1 MSAHISVAELPRL
14 ILSLYGPLQVRV
26 VDRQEGKLLPSG
38 GTHHTLAYCV
48 LPLTDVAQLISAG
61 SSAFATVKLQLE
73 HNGLP
78 AGMLTLTLRFK
89 MPQPVGRGDVNPTT
103 RPGGGG
109 GSMAAVGRLV
119 RSSMHFRGSSSPR
132 NSLDLK
138 RPDPTDS
145 PSSKAAAAMATM
157 GRLVRASMGAARATS
172 DRSAG
177 DADGD
182 GGQQRRRSGERSSGS
197 FSAKGSVAAVGRMV
211 RVSLGK
217 ISGKTSSGGQVG
229 MATVAEEGG
238 GGSSSKEQHSAL
250 ATAFSQLSTSRS
262 FGRAASGG
270 TARAGA
276 PPPQKERT
284 SLPVADGLERPPVQQ
299 QQQRG
304 QSRFSKVGRGSL
316 RQQREEQGQP

>member
-119 RSSMHFRGSSSPR
+119 RNSMHFRGSSSPR

-145 PSSKAAAAMATM
+145 PSSKAATAMATM

-177 DADGD
+177 DVDGD

-284 SLPVADGLERPPVQQ
+284 SLPVADGLDRPPVQQ

-304 QSRFSKVGRGSL
+304 QSRFSIVGRGSL
-316 RQQREEQGQP
+316 RQQREELGHP